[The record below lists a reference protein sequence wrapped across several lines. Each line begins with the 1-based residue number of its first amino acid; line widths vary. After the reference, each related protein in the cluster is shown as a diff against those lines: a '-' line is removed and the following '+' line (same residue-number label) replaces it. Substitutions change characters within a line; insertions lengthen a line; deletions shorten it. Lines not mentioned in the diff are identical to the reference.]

1 MEKES
6 WIGRESLRLVVL
18 GLPFI
23 FLFAFWDQLPGEKL
37 WREDLHMVSPS
48 SIGKRHLMALAF
60 LNLLLYG
67 AFQLRH
73 LYRPKNKP
81 DNPTSWRILQLLCHQ
96 LLTLTL
102 LLAGFRALG
111 FKLAPNLVLQYSII
125 TLLLVLGSFLSAIPR
140 NIVFGFRLS
149 WILKSDYIWQKTHRF
164 AAQVWVYASF
174 FMLCY
179 PGWQAHDWVFPLYV
193 GLLVLSPISYS
204 YLAYRQLLKTLA
216 PPKK

>member
-23 FLFAFWDQLPGEKL
+23 FLFVFWDQLPGEKL
-37 WREDLHMVSPS
+37 WRADMQVISPT
-48 SIGKRHLMALAF
+48 SIGKRHLVALAL

-73 LYRPKNKP
+73 LCQPKNQP
-81 DNPTSWRILQLLCHQ
+81 DNPNSWRILQLLCHQ

-102 LLAGFRALG
+102 FLAGFRILG
-111 FKLAPNLVLQYSII
+111 FKLAPILVLQYSFII
-125 TLLLVLGSFLSAIPR
+125 LLLVLGSFLNTIPR
-140 NIVFGFRLS
+140 NTIFGFRLS
-149 WILKSDYIWQKTHRF
+149 WTLKSDYIWHKTHRF
-164 AAQVWVYASF
+164 AARVWVYTSF

-179 PGWQAHDWVFPLYV
+179 PGWQAQDWVFPLYV
-193 GLLVLSPISYS
+193 GLLVLSPVSYS